1 MPKVRSARAR
11 RDDRRSKC
19 VCGGALALLLLVVP
33 RVAFAQACAKNPS
46 GLPRL
51 CRNDFA
57 VDVYQGPVLAPLRA
71 TGLAGAYAALADGV
85 DALGSNIAAATVRPP
100 QSSTHFDYDVTVGV
114 SLPGAFGKTDF
125 DNSGRVGIDATTF
138 FYTAGGLIQLG
149 PLGIGVLADF
159 QRFTLSGA
167 DGGAGGGGVVTVGRL
182 HAGAGYT
189 VWDGQLSI
197 GVGIRGLTTS
207 IDTVQRGAD
216 AGLSPKN
223 AFTVVG
229 LAPEIGFLLRP
240 DYQPFRIGGTYRA
253 PVEAGS
259 GGLDEAPDS
268 DGVVR
273 RFGVA
278 IPSLVRNPWEVEVG
292 VALSA
297 GPRPLNPHWIE
308 PHAHE
313 ASLRQR
319 FAQRRLAVDTALD
332 AELRA
337 AGEDTARRAAI
348 EARRIA
354 AQAAVDDELR
364 RTLEKLEEERRAR
377 FRNWP
382 RERILISASALVA
395 GASRDAVSI
404 LSFLRQEDIAS
415 GRSTTIQPRLGI
427 EGEPVPGHL
436 AARVGTY
443 LEPSRY
449 DLVKRRGPVGGA
461 RQHFTMGLE
470 YRIGT
475 WDVLGL
481 VRPRDWSVQ
490 FAGDFAPRYTN
501 LGLSISVW
509 Y

>member
-1 MPKVRSARAR
+1 MAACASARSAAAQ
-11 RDDRRSKC
+11 
-19 VCGGALALLLLVVP
+19 VC
-33 RVAFAQACAKNPS
+33 AQNAS
-46 GLPRL
+46 GLARL

-85 DALGSNIAAATVRPP
+85 DALGSNIAASTVRPT
-100 QSSTHFDYDVTVGV
+100 QSASHFDYDVTVGV

-138 FYTAGGLIQLG
+138 FYTAGGLVQFG
-149 PLGIGVLADF
+149 PLGVGVLADF

-167 DGGAGGGGVVTVGRL
+167 DGGQSGGGVVTVGRL

-197 GVGIRGLTTS
+197 GVGVRGLTTS
-207 IDTVQRGAD
+207 IDTVQTN
-216 AGLSPKN
+216 AGLAVKN

-229 LAPEIGFLLRP
+229 LAPQIGFLVRP

-253 PVEAGS
+253 PVEAG
-259 GGLDEAPDS
+259 GGALDEVPDS
-268 DGVVR
+268 DGVAR

-278 IPSLVRNPWEVEVG
+278 LPALVRNPWEVELG

-308 PHAHE
+308 PHHHE
-313 ASLRQR
+313 ASLHRR
-319 FAQRRLAVDTALD
+319 FDERIHAIDAAFD
-332 AELRA
+332 AEIRA
-337 AGEDTARRAAI
+337 ARGGGSGD
-348 EARRIA
+348 EARRSALEARRVA
-354 AQAAVDDELR
+354 AHAAANDER
-364 RTLEKLEEERRAR
+364 RTTLAKLEEERRAR

-382 RERILISASALVA
+382 RERILISASVLVA
-395 GASRDAVSI
+395 GSSKDAVSI
-404 LSFLRQEDIAS
+404 LSFLRQEDVPS
-415 GRSTTIQPRLGI
+415 GRLTTIQPRLGV

-470 YRIGT
+470 YRLGS
-475 WDVLGL
+475 WDVLGIM
-481 VRPRDWSVQ
+481 RARDWSVQ

-501 LGLSISVW
+501 VGASVGVW

>member
-1 MPKVRSARAR
+1 MLLAATATARSAAAQ
-11 RDDRRSKC
+11 
-19 VCGGALALLLLVVP
+19 VC
-33 RVAFAQACAKNPS
+33 AQNTS
-46 GLPRL
+46 GLARL

-85 DALGSNIAAATVRPP
+85 DALGSNIAASTVRPP
-100 QSSTHFDYDVTVGV
+100 QSPSHFDYDVTVGV

-138 FYTAGGLIQLG
+138 FYTAGGLVQFG
-149 PLGIGVLADF
+149 PLGVGLLADF

-167 DGGAGGGGVVTVGRL
+167 EGGEAGGGVVTVGRL

-189 VWDGQLSI
+189 VLDGQLSI
-197 GVGIRGLTTS
+197 GVGVRGLTTS
-207 IDTVQRGAD
+207 IDTVQSN
-216 AGLSPKN
+216 AGLAVKN

-240 DYQPFRIGGTYRA
+240 DYQPFRIGATYRA
-253 PVEAGS
+253 PVEAT
-259 GGLDEAPDS
+259 GGALEEAPDS
-268 DGVVR
+268 DGVAR

-278 IPSLVRNPWEVEVG
+278 LPALVRNPWEVEAG
-292 VALSA
+292 IALSA
-297 GPRPLNPHWIE
+297 GPRPLNPHWIQPRE
-308 PHAHE
+308 HE
-313 ASLRQR
+313 ASLHRR
-319 FAQRRLAVDTALD
+319 FDARLRAIDAAFD
-332 AELRA
+332 AEVHA
-337 AGEDTARRAAI
+337 AGTDVARRSAL
-348 EARRIA
+348 EARRVA
-354 AQAAVDDELR
+354 AHAATDDER
-364 RTLEKLEEERRAR
+364 RSTLAKLEEERRAR

-382 RERILISASALVA
+382 RERILISASVLVA
-395 GASRDAVSI
+395 GSSQDAVSI
-404 LSFLRQEDIAS
+404 LSFLRQEDVPS
-415 GRSTTIQPRLGI
+415 GRLTTVQPRLGV

-449 DLVKRRGPVGGA
+449 DLVKRRGPVGGS

-470 YRIGT
+470 YRLGS
-475 WDVLGL
+475 WDVLGIM
-481 VRPRDWSVQ
+481 RARDWSVQ

-501 LGLSISVW
+501 LGASVGVW